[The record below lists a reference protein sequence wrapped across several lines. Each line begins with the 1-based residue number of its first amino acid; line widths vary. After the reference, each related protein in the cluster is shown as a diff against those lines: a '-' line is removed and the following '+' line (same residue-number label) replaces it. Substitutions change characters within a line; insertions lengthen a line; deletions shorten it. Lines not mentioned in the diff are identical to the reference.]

1 MKLFQ
6 RVNSHPVHILDKY
19 NNLSPSSFIPFCS
32 FGGDMESVGTNIKEI
47 DIPVCNIFQAVIRND
62 QLCYEADLNKLKDD
76 NDIKVFKQLQ
86 LGLVLLLD
94 YNVER
99 QLDLDGKKGKQKM
112 AKKNII
118 RLNDELN
125 EARIFL
131 DTISINPCFKI
142 YDNTH

>member
-1 MKLFQ
+1 
-6 RVNSHPVHILDKY
+6 
-19 NNLSPSSFIPFCS
+19 
-32 FGGDMESVGTNIKEI
+32 METVGTTIKEI

-86 LGLVLLLD
+86 SGLVLLLD

-99 QLDLDGKKGKQKM
+99 QLDLDGKKGKTKM
-112 AKKNII
+112 TKKNII

-131 DTISINPCFKI
+131 NTISINPCFKI

>member
-1 MKLFQ
+1 
-6 RVNSHPVHILDKY
+6 
-19 NNLSPSSFIPFCS
+19 
-32 FGGDMESVGTNIKEI
+32 MESVGTNIQEI

-62 QLCYEADLNKLKDD
+62 QMCYEADLNKLKDD

-99 QLDLDGKKGKQKM
+99 QSDLDGKKGKTKI

-142 YDNTH
+142 YDNSH